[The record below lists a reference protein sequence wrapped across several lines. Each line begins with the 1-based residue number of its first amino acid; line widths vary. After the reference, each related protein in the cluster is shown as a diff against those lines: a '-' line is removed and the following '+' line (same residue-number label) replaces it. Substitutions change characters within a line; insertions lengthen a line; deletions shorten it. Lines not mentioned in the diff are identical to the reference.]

1 MSRIIIK
8 DVSRTYKN
16 HAVLKSISLTIDE
29 PGIWALVAPNGS
41 GKTTLLNI
49 IANLLKPSAGSVTL
63 SGKSNSNHRIFKE
76 VSYLQDNSVLFDYLT
91 GYDHLKY
98 VCDVQKLP
106 KQRIAETAIYVGMD
120 SYLKKRVGSYSLGMK
135 QHLLLAASILSKPKI
150 LLMDEP
156 LNGLDPS
163 SAILVRNILKE
174 LAAQGTTIILSS
186 HNLGEI
192 DKVTRQVLFL
202 KDGELL
208 EENMAHYET
217 ISYQFTMLQ
226 NEEWE
231 TRLKAFS
238 FPFKNVDIGYDIQL
252 AHHTFQDLLEQVTAA
267 KVNVQDIQKVISGT
281 EKRYAELFGV
291 RESV

>member
-1 MSRIIIK
+1 MSIVIIEN
-8 DVSRTYKN
+8 VSKTYKN
-16 HAVLKSISLTIDE
+16 QAILKSISLTIDR
-29 PGIWALVAPNGS
+29 PGIWALVAPNGA

-49 IANLLKPSAGSVTL
+49 VANLLKPSDGKVTL
-63 SGKSNSNHRIFKE
+63 FGKSNNDHRIFKE

-106 KQRIAETAIYVGMD
+106 RKRIAETAAYVGMEG
-120 SYLKKRVGSYSLGMK
+120 YLKKRVGSYSLGMK
-135 QHLLLAASILSKPKI
+135 QHLLLAASILSKPKL

-186 HNLGEI
+186 HNLSEI
-192 DKVTRQVLFL
+192 DRVTRQVLFL
-202 KDGELL
+202 KDGKLL
-208 EENMAHYET
+208 EENMATYET
-217 ISYQFTMLQ
+217 ISYHFTMLQ
-226 NEEWE
+226 DEQWE
-231 TRLKAFS
+231 TWLKTS
-238 FPFKNVDIGYDIQL
+238 RFPFEKVDKGYDIQL
-252 AHHTFQDLLEQVTAA
+252 AHHTFQYLLEQAA
-267 KVNVQDIQKVISGT
+267 ASKVEVQDIQKVISGT

-291 RESV
+291 QETV